1 MIEIASE
8 KYKNRIISLWQ
19 EAFGDTEEF
28 INGFLHN
35 MSYSKNMLI
44 YTKDDDVLGMASML
58 PVFCGENAGRYIYAV
73 ATRRAHR
80 GKGVCRSIMQ
90 AVDEFIKMNNE
101 KFAVLVPASQS
112 LFEFYGKMGYNQ
124 IIYQPYF
131 PKLKEIGQQCSK
143 FEYFKIREKLFENY
157 NLIGWSKESLEY
169 ILSFGETRLC
179 DKGAI
184 YREGEEI
191 KEALVPEI
199 FIGEWEKP
207 FAEIKY
213 YDKNL
218 KFDKPY
224 FGLCI
229 N

>member
-1 MIEIASE
+1 MIELASE
-8 KYKNRIISLWQ
+8 KHRKGIISLWQ
-19 EAFGDTEEF
+19 EAFEDTEEF
-28 INGFLHN
+28 INRFLGN
-35 MSYSKNMLI
+35 MVYTENMLI
-44 YTKDDDVLGMASML
+44 YLSNDEVLGMASML
-58 PVFCGENAGRYIYAV
+58 PVYCGKSAGRYIYAV
-73 ATRRAHR
+73 ATRKAHR
-80 GKGVCRSIMQ
+80 GKGVCQNIMQ
-90 AVDEFIKMNNE
+90 AVDEFIKTNNE

-124 IIYQPYF
+124 IIYQPNL
-131 PKLKEIGQQCSK
+131 PGINEIGQQCST
-143 FEYFKIREKLFENY
+143 FEYFKIRENLFENY
-157 NLIGWSKESLEY
+157 NLIGWSEESLKY

-179 DKGAI
+179 GSGAI
-184 YREGEEI
+184 YREGEEV

-199 FIGEWEKP
+199 FNGEWTKP

-213 YDKNL
+213 YDENL